1 MINKIKANG
10 TNSFDELT
18 FIKNLPNKVFTIYL
32 QGATLRG
39 PNITDHFMIKQG
51 SRKSCLVLK
60 EYFIVFQDI
69 PMELI
74 WLLNENSIV
83 PFRACFLRLG
93 IM

>member
-39 PNITDHFMIKQG
+39 P
-51 SRKSCLVLK
+51 
-60 EYFIVFQDI
+60 
-69 PMELI
+69 
-74 WLLNENSIV
+74 
-83 PFRACFLRLG
+83 
-93 IM
+93 